1 MTCSRRT
8 RSGVILVNLPDNY
21 DTIADGKLWTVYE
34 ERYLL
39 QFHNKL
45 PVETLAYTLGRSIDA
60 VLMRMR
66 FLKLIT
72 DEDIAKQQPKPEP
85 EPQTMERGKSPARE
99 VNVLWKTPEELHI
112 VPRHT
117 GTRKRAR
124 EKGWVKQFRGPG
136 RMKEPKAEVVRIKS
150 NRRIPDELR
159 LAFLEFLLEIKR
171 DMMERKKAEQ
181 ERKVV

>member
-1 MTCSRRT
+1 M
-8 RSGVILVNLPDNY
+8 ILVNLPDNY

-66 FLKLIT
+66 FLKLIP

-85 EPQTMERGKSPARE
+85 EPQTMERGKPPARE

-124 EKGWVKQFRGPG
+124 EKG
-136 RMKEPKAEVVRIKS
+136 AEVVRIKS